1 MASSS
6 VNTPSSDSSLLSNF
20 HRNQV
25 KRSDNLPATDD
36 QCKLP
41 ETTTMTPMS
50 TEGQLLQS
58 TTSNKHCDNISVTTT
73 TTSTTTS
80 TISTTTAKSSIK
92 VLPRQRTLRTP
103 IWARSMSNNKT
114 Y

>member
-20 HRNQV
+20 HRNQL
-25 KRSDNLPATDD
+25 RSDNLPASDD
-36 QCKLP
+36 GSKPSDP
-41 ETTTMTPMS
+41 ETTTTS
-50 TEGQLLQS
+50 TTAQLLQS
-58 TTSNKHCDNISVTTT
+58 TTSTKHCDKISVTTT
-73 TTSTTTS
+73 TLSTTSSSS
-80 TISTTTAKSSIK
+80 TVVKSSINK